1 MVSSAR
7 PTSFADIHFD
17 FSLLL
22 HCPSPPRLRE
32 PHPVRSKNAI
42 LTTWYSPTAPTTKK
56 GVPVV
61 HAPVPTTKKVV
72 VPVGITAVPVTVAP
86 KKTIATIVK
95 APGTTTTVH
104 TTEEPC
110 DEETTVHRPAA

>member
-1 MVSSAR
+1 
-7 PTSFADIHFD
+7 
-17 FSLLL
+17 L
-22 HCPSPPRLRE
+22 
-32 PHPVRSKNAI
+32 
-42 LTTWYSPTAPTTKK
+42 YSPAAPTTKE

-72 VPVGITAVPVTVAP
+72 PVPVTAVPVTVAP

-95 APGTTTTVH
+95 APGTTTAVH

-110 DEETTVHRPAA
+110 DEEETVHPAA